1 MGRQQQTDPQRLQ
14 AERGSGSP
22 AAPLLLRWMRS
33 SAEQELPRDSP
44 ATSVWGRSQAR
55 SLERNSHGFYIQ
67 VAQIVLFG
75 YLSFKMY
82 SWATLKCKGH
92 SYASIK
98 IAIFKTLRRLD
109 TTWEQVGGP
118 TLLSFLLGHTRGLR
132 SFVCHDAAR
141 QRCYC

>member
-1 MGRQQQTDPQRLQ
+1 MGRQQQTDPQRSQ

-98 IAIFKTLRRLD
+98 IFIILFSK
-109 TTWEQVGGP
+109 
-118 TLLSFLLGHTRGLR
+118 H
-132 SFVCHDAAR
+132 
-141 QRCYC
+141 